1 MRRVS
6 YVVVF
11 EGESYSRKI
20 RAWEFGHRSGK
31 FKTSLK
37 QKHFLNFLSFSVSS
51 LIALIHC
58 SSLKHDRERK
68 REGVGI
74 VGVAVVCF
82 CCSSLL
88 PGDA

>member
-37 QKHFLNFLSFSVSS
+37 QKHFSVSS